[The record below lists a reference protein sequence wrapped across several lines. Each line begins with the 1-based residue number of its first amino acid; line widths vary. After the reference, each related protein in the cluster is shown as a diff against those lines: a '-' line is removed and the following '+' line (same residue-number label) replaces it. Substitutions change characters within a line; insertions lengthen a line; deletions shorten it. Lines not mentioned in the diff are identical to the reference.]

1 MYLIRFIYSCFSWT
15 ESQTGILSSGRK
27 TSRKGAQ
34 AKPGGIVRVFNHSEE
49 TSPNQTTT
57 ALTSSTSSNER
68 SLTSSSGNSGWD
80 VQLVSNSHSNN
91 EATNVPTTPLSQRSN
106 TLMSPPQRSAP
117 ATSVVSNLN
126 VPYCSLNQMRL
137 SFHAHR
143 HDVKFFVGAKRKL
156 SLAYIH
162 SYFIK
167 RPFTVFQL

>member
-1 MYLIRFIYSCFSWT
+1 M
-15 ESQTGILSSGRK
+15 
-27 TSRKGAQ
+27 
-34 AKPGGIVRVFNHSEE
+34 FNHSEE

-91 EATNVPTTPLSQRSN
+91 EATNFPTTPMSQRSN

-117 ATSVVSNLN
+117 PTSVVSNLN

-162 SYFIK
+162 SYFYKETIHSI
-167 RPFTVFQL
+167 PSLFS